1 MTADKAVEADAAA
14 VRTPMGSPVVAWL
27 LRPAPWPLCAAA
39 AALMAVVVV
48 ATVRAGGHL
57 GLDNAFAVKAARA
70 LLDGGAPY
78 ADKRFLYLPGAVLA
92 AVPEALLPERWL
104 PWLVPAAGVGLV
116 LLGWFLGLRL
126 FDVPARSRLAVGA
139 VAALPFFQPFRNL
152 VTLGNWT
159 LASVVALPLAL
170 LLARRGRWAAAGTV
184 LGLALAVKPMLLPV
198 LLLFV
203 LARRWG
209 ALAAAVVVPAAVSL
223 LAAFLMPRPD
233 LFLTRTLPFL
243 LRGQDAFARPYDAS
257 LGMILTRLGLPEP
270 VAFGVAALAA
280 AGGVACAYLRWR
292 RGDDGPLRLV
302 ETAAML
308 LLAAFLVSRPSFDHY
323 LLVVLGPL
331 LASVV
336 VPGSVARTVWFW
348 VALVPQV
355 AGLDWPY
362 LEDVRRRAF
371 KDAAMLWTL
380 AAALAGVCLRRREGR
395 DGDRTPVRSAF

>member
-1 MTADKAVEADAAA
+1 M
-14 VRTPMGSPVVAWL
+14 AWL
-27 LRPAPWPLCAAA
+27 LRPAPWPLRAVAAGLTA
-39 AALMAVVVV
+39 AVVV
-48 ATVRAGGHL
+48 ATVRRGGHL
-57 GLDNAFAVKAARA
+57 GMDNAFAVKAARA

-78 ADKRFLYLPGAVLA
+78 ADERFLYLPGAVLA
-92 AVPEALLPERWL
+92 AVPEALLPGRWL

-116 LLGWFLGLRL
+116 LLGWVLSLRL
-126 FDVPARSRLAVGA
+126 FGVRADSRLAVLA

-159 LASVVALPLAL
+159 LSSVVALPLAL
-170 LLARRGRWAAAGTV
+170 LLVRRARWAAAGAV
-184 LGLALAVKPMLLPV
+184 IGCALAVKPMLLPV

-209 ALAAAVVVPAAVSL
+209 ALAAALAVP
-223 LAAFLMPRPD
+223 LAASVAAALMMPRPGM
-233 LFLTRTLPFL
+233 FLTRTLPFL

-257 LGMILTRLGLPEP
+257 LGAVLTRLGVPAAT
-270 VAFGVAALAA
+270 AFGLAAVAAA
-280 AGGVACAYLRWR
+280 AGAVCAYLRWR

-308 LLAAFLVSRPSFDHY
+308 LLAAFLVSRPAFDHY

-331 LASVV
+331 LASAVL
-336 VPGSVARTVWFW
+336 PGSVPRTVWFW
-348 VALVPQV
+348 AALVPQV

-380 AAALAGVCLRRREGR
+380 AAVVASACLRRPGGR
-395 DGDRTPVRSAF
+395 GADRSPVPGAF

>member
-1 MTADKAVEADAAA
+1 MS
-14 VRTPMGSPVVAWL
+14 RPAWL
-27 LRPAPWPLCAAA
+27 LRPAPWPLRAVAAG
-39 AALMAVVVV
+39 LTAVVVV
-48 ATVRAGGHL
+48 ATVRRGGRL
-57 GLDNAFAVKAARA
+57 GMDNAFVVKAARA

-92 AVPEALLPERWL
+92 AVPEALLPARWL

-116 LLGWFLGLRL
+116 LLGWFLSLRI
-126 FDVPARSRLAVGA
+126 FGVRADSRLAVLV

-170 LLARRGRWAAAGTV
+170 LLACRARWVAAGAV
-184 LGLALAVKPMLLPV
+184 IGCVLALKPMLLPV

-209 ALAAAVVVPAAVSL
+209 ALAVASTVPVGVSL
-223 LAAFLMPRPD
+223 LAALAMPRPGM
-233 LFLTRTLPFL
+233 FLTRTLPFL

-257 LGMILTRLGLPEP
+257 LGAVLARLG
-270 VAFGVAALAA
+270 VAPAAAYGLAVAAAA
-280 AGGVACAYLRWR
+280 AGVACACLRWR
-292 RGDDGPLRLV
+292 RADDGPLRLV

-331 LASVV
+331 LASAA
-336 VPGSVARTVWFW
+336 VPGSVPRTAWFW
-348 VALVPQV
+348 AALVPQV

-380 AAALAGVCLRRREGR
+380 AAVVACACLRRPAGSGADRAPGSGADR
-395 DGDRTPVRSAF
+395 TSGGGADRTPAPGAF